1 MDKFV
6 NYCNIFFNPSSY
18 TRNSNIEITF
28 MKASLTLFFLFSFL
42 FTLQAQDTDLAV
54 KKWTLEDCV
63 NYALENNIQVKQN
76 ENNIALA
83 EVDKR
88 DAIGNFIP
96 SLNFNSTGAWNSG
109 LTVDP
114 ATGVLI
120 NQTSQTT
127 TGGISSGVPIYRGF
141 RNQNQL
147 KRAEL
152 SILASKYQLDR
163 IKDDVTLQ
171 VIDAYLQILFN
182 KEAVNVAKPQVEI
195 TKEQLE
201 RTQQLVNAGTLP
213 QGDLLDVQAT
223 LANDEQNLI
232 ITENNV
238 NLSLIN
244 LAQLLQL
251 ENYDDFDIADEEIA
265 TLPLLNLADYSV
277 DEIYATALENRN
289 EIKVARANI
298 EIAEADIKLAKG
310 ALQPTLSGFFQWNS
324 RYSDRDIVIGS
335 ELDPNNPTR
344 IIGQVETTGDNV
356 ITSNFIPIVG
366 PANPFFDQI
375 DQNKGSALGLSLNIP
390 ILNGFSA
397 SNNVRRAKINYDQ
410 QKYQLEQEEL
420 TLERTIYQVYADAV
434 GALKLYDATKRS
446 LDAREVSFEYAQE
459 RFDVGVLNSFDFSQ
473 IKNQLVRANSDF
485 LTAKYDFI
493 FRVKL
498 LEFYYGVPVENLR

>member
-1 MDKFV
+1 
-6 NYCNIFFNPSSY
+6 
-18 TRNSNIEITF
+18 
-28 MKASLTLFFLFSFL
+28 MKAPLTLILIFSF
-42 FTLQAQDTDLAV
+42 FVSAQAQTEDLAN

-63 NYALENNIQVKQN
+63 NYALENNIQVKQS

-88 DAIGNFIP
+88 QAIGNFIP
-96 SLNFNSTGAWNSG
+96 SLNFSSVGAWNSG
-109 LTVDP
+109 LTQDP

-127 TGGISSGVPIYRGF
+127 TGGIQSGIPIYRGF
-141 RNQNQL
+141 RNQNAL

-152 SILASKYQLDR
+152 SILSSQYQLDR

-171 VIDAYLQILFN
+171 VINAYLQVLFN
-182 KEAVNVAKPQVEI
+182 KEAVNVAIPQVEI
-195 TKEQLE
+195 TQEQLD
-201 RTQQLVNAGTLP
+201 RTKRLVNAGSLP
-213 QGDLLDVQAT
+213 EGDLLDVQAT

-238 NLSLIN
+238 NLALIN

-251 ENYDDFDIADEEIA
+251 EDYENFDIANEEIE

-277 DEIYATALENRN
+277 DQIYATALENRN

-298 EIAEADIKLAKG
+298 EIAEADVKLAKG
-310 ALQPTLSGFFQWNS
+310 ALQPTLSGFYQWNS
-324 RYSDRDIVIGS
+324 RYSDREIITGS
-335 ELDPNNPTR
+335 EIDPNNPTR

-356 ITSNFIPIVG
+356 ISPNFVPTIG

-375 DQNKGSALGLSLNIP
+375 DQNKGSAFGLSLNIP

-397 SNNVRRAKINYDQ
+397 SNDVRRAKINYDQ
-410 QKYQLEQEEL
+410 QKFQLEQEEL
-420 TLERTIYQVYADAV
+420 TLERTIHQVYADAI

-446 LDAREVSFEYAQE
+446 LEAREVSFDYAQE

-498 LEFYYGVPVENLR
+498 LEFYYGVPVENLK

>member
-1 MDKFV
+1 
-6 NYCNIFFNPSSY
+6 
-18 TRNSNIEITF
+18 
-28 MKASLTLFFLFSFL
+28 MKAPLTLILIFSFFLSAK
-42 FTLQAQDTDLAV
+42 AQTEDLAN

-63 NYALENNIQVKQN
+63 NYAIENNIQVKQS

-88 DAIGNFIP
+88 QAIGNFIP
-96 SLNFNSTGAWNSG
+96 SLNFSSVGAWNSG
-109 LTVDP
+109 LTQDP

-127 TGGISSGVPIYRGF
+127 TGGIQSGIPIYRGF
-141 RNQNQL
+141 RNQNAL

-152 SILASKYQLDR
+152 SILSSQYQLDR

-171 VIDAYLQILFN
+171 VINAYLQVLFN
-182 KEAVNVAKPQVEI
+182 KEAVNVAIPQVEI
-195 TKEQLE
+195 TQEQLD
-201 RTQQLVNAGTLP
+201 RTKRLVNAGSLP
-213 QGDLLDVQAT
+213 EGDLLDVQAT

-238 NLSLIN
+238 NLALIN

-251 ENYDDFDIADEEIA
+251 EDYENFDIANEEIE

-277 DEIYATALENRN
+277 DQIYATALENRN

-298 EIAEADIKLAKG
+298 EIAEADVKLAKG
-310 ALQPTLSGFFQWNS
+310 ALQPTLSGFYQWNS
-324 RYSDRDIVIGS
+324 RYSDREIITGS
-335 ELDPNNPTR
+335 EIDPNNPTQ

-356 ITSNFIPIVG
+356 ISPNFVPVIG

-375 DQNKGSALGLSLNIP
+375 DQNKGSAFGLSLNIP

-397 SNNVRRAKINYDQ
+397 SNDVRRAKINYDQ
-410 QKYQLEQEEL
+410 SKFQLEQEEL
-420 TLERTIYQVYADAV
+420 TLERTIHQVYADAI

-446 LDAREVSFEYAQE
+446 LEAREVSFDYAQE

-498 LEFYYGVPVENLR
+498 LEFYYGVPVENLK

>member
-1 MDKFV
+1 
-6 NYCNIFFNPSSY
+6 
-18 TRNSNIEITF
+18 
-28 MKASLTLFFLFSFL
+28 MKAPLTLILIFSF
-42 FTLQAQDTDLAV
+42 FVSAQAQTEDLAN

-63 NYALENNIQVKQN
+63 NYAIENNIQVKQS

-88 DAIGNFIP
+88 QAIGNFIP
-96 SLNFNSTGAWNSG
+96 TLNFSSVGAWNSG
-109 LTVDP
+109 LTQDP

-127 TGGISSGVPIYRGF
+127 TGGIQSGVPIYRGF

-152 SILASKYQLDR
+152 SILASQYQLDR

-171 VIDAYLQILFN
+171 VINAYLQVLFN
-182 KEAVNVAKPQVEI
+182 KEAVNVAIPQVEI
-195 TKEQLE
+195 TREQLD
-201 RTQQLVNAGTLP
+201 RTKRLVDAGSLP
-213 QGDLLDVQAT
+213 EGDLLDVQAT

-238 NLSLIN
+238 NLALIN

-251 ENYDDFDIADEEIA
+251 EDYENFDVANEEIE

-277 DEIYATALENRN
+277 DEIYDTALENRN

-310 ALQPTLSGFFQWNS
+310 ALQPTLSGFYQWNS
-324 RYSDRDIVIGS
+324 RYSDRDIITGS
-335 ELDPNNPTR
+335 EIDPNNPTQ

-356 ITSNFIPIVG
+356 ISPNFVPIIG

-375 DQNKGSALGLSLNIP
+375 DQNKGSAFGLSLNIP
-390 ILNGFSA
+390 ILNGFAA
-397 SNNVRRAKINYDQ
+397 SNDVRRAKINFDQ
-410 QKYQLEQEEL
+410 SKFQLEQEEL
-420 TLERTIYQVYADAV
+420 TLERTIHQVYADAI

-498 LEFYYGVPVENLR
+498 LEFYYGVPVENLK

>member
-1 MDKFV
+1 
-6 NYCNIFFNPSSY
+6 
-18 TRNSNIEITF
+18 
-28 MKASLTLFFLFSFL
+28 MKAPLTLILIFSIFLSA
-42 FTLQAQDTDLAV
+42 QAQTEDLAN

-63 NYALENNIQVKQN
+63 NYALENNIQVKQS
-76 ENNIALA
+76 ENSIALA

-88 DAIGNFIP
+88 QAIGNFIP

-109 LTVDP
+109 LTQDP
-114 ATGVLI
+114 STGLLI

-127 TGGISSGVPIYRGF
+127 TGGIQSGVAIYRGF

-152 SILASKYQLDR
+152 SILASQYQLDR
-163 IKDDVTLQ
+163 VKDDVTLQ
-171 VIDAYLQILFN
+171 VINAYLQVLFA
-182 KEAVNVAKPQVEI
+182 KEAVNVAIPQVEI

-201 RTQQLVNAGTLP
+201 RTQRLVDAGTMP

-238 NLSLIN
+238 NLALIN

-251 ENYDDFDIADEEIA
+251 EDYESFDVANEEIE

-277 DEIYATALENRN
+277 DKIYDTALESRN

-298 EIAEADIKLAKG
+298 EIAESDIKLAKG
-310 ALQPTLSGFFQWNS
+310 ALQPTLSGFYQWNS
-324 RYSDRDIVIGS
+324 RYSDRDIVTGS
-335 ELDPNNPTR
+335 AIDPNNPTQV
-344 IIGQVETTGDNV
+344 IGQVETTGDNV
-356 ITSNFIPIVG
+356 ISPNFVPVVG
-366 PANPFFDQI
+366 AANPFFDQI
-375 DQNKGSALGLSLNIP
+375 DQNKGSAFGLSLNIP

-397 SNNVRRAKINYDQ
+397 SNDVRRAKINLDQ

-420 TLERTIYQVYADAV
+420 TLERTIHQVYADAI

-446 LDAREVSFEYAQE
+446 LDAREVSFDYAQE

-498 LEFYYGVPVENLR
+498 LEFYYGVPVENLK

>member
-1 MDKFV
+1 
-6 NYCNIFFNPSSY
+6 
-18 TRNSNIEITF
+18 
-28 MKASLTLFFLFSFL
+28 MKAPLTLILIFSF
-42 FTLQAQDTDLAV
+42 FVFAQAQTEDLAN

-63 NYALENNIQVKQN
+63 NYALENNIQVKQS

-88 DAIGNFIP
+88 QAVGNFIP
-96 SLNFNSTGAWNSG
+96 SLNFSSVGAWNSG
-109 LTVDP
+109 LTQDP

-127 TGGISSGVPIYRGF
+127 TGGIQSGIPIYRGF

-152 SILASKYQLDR
+152 SILASQYQLDR

-171 VIDAYLQILFN
+171 VINAYLQVLFN
-182 KEAVNVAKPQVEI
+182 KEAVNVAIPQVEI
-195 TKEQLE
+195 TREQLD
-201 RTQQLVNAGTLP
+201 RTSRLVDAGSLP
-213 QGDLLDVQAT
+213 EGDLLDVQAT

-238 NLSLIN
+238 NLALIN

-251 ENYDDFDIADEEIA
+251 EDYESFDIANEEIE

-298 EIAEADIKLAKG
+298 EIAEADVKLAKG
-310 ALQPTLSGFFQWNS
+310 ALQPTLSGFYQWNS
-324 RYSDRDIVIGS
+324 RYSDREIITGS
-335 ELDPNNPTR
+335 EIDPNNPTR

-356 ITSNFIPIVG
+356 ISTNFVPTIG

-375 DQNKGSALGLSLNIP
+375 DQNKGSAFGLSLNIP

-397 SNNVRRAKINYDQ
+397 SNDVRRAKINYDQ

-420 TLERTIYQVYADAV
+420 TLERTIHQVYADAI

-446 LDAREVSFEYAQE
+446 LEAREVSFDYAQE

-473 IKNQLVRANSDF
+473 IKNQLVRSNSDF

-498 LEFYYGVPVENLR
+498 LEFYYGVPVENLK

>member
-1 MDKFV
+1 
-6 NYCNIFFNPSSY
+6 
-18 TRNSNIEITF
+18 
-28 MKASLTLFFLFSFL
+28 MKAPLTLILIFSIFLA
-42 FTLQAQDTDLAV
+42 AQGQTEDLTN

-63 NYALENNIQVKQN
+63 NYALENNIQVKQS

-83 EVDKR
+83 EIDKR
-88 DAIGNFIP
+88 QALGNFIP
-96 SLNFNSTGAWNSG
+96 SLNFSSVGAWNSG
-109 LTVDP
+109 LTQDP

-127 TGGISSGVPIYRGF
+127 TGGIQSGVPIYRGF

-152 SILASKYQLDR
+152 SILASQYQLDR

-171 VIDAYLQILFN
+171 VINAYLH
-182 KEAVNVAKPQVEI
+182 VAIPQVEI
-195 TKEQLE
+195 TREQLD
-201 RTQQLVNAGTLP
+201 RTRRLVDAGSLP
-213 QGDLLDVQAT
+213 EGDLLDVEAT

-238 NLSLIN
+238 NLALIN

-251 ENYDDFDIADEEIA
+251 EDYENFEVANEEIE

-277 DEIYATALENRN
+277 DQIYSTALENRN
-289 EIKVARANI
+289 E
-298 EIAEADIKLAKG
+298 IKLAKG
-310 ALQPTLSGFFQWNS
+310 ALQPTLSGFYQWNS
-324 RYSDRDIVIGS
+324 RYSDREIITGS
-335 ELDPNNPTR
+335 EIDPNNPTR

-356 ITSNFIPIVG
+356 ITPNFVPTIG

-375 DQNKGSALGLSLNIP
+375 DQNKGSAFGLSLNIP
-390 ILNGFSA
+390 ILNGFAA
-397 SNNVRRAKINYDQ
+397 SNDVRRAKINFDQ

-420 TLERTIYQVYADAV
+420 NLERTIHQVYADAI

-446 LDAREVSFEYAQE
+446 LEAREVSFDYAQE

-473 IKNQLVRANSDF
+473 IKNQLVRSNSDF

-498 LEFYYGVPVENLR
+498 LEFYYGVPVENLK